1 MNAAGSTR
9 SSGNVF
15 ADLGLA
21 AAAERLPKS
30 ELAWRIAERIRAR
43 GLTQTQAAAELGID
57 QPRVSDLLNGRLR
70 RFPLTRLLALATA
83 AGLAVAIT
91 VAPTEPSTRRGRTV
105 VGGPSGAMATSG
117 SAGEGGRLD

>member
-15 ADLGLA
+15 ADPGLA

-43 GLTQTQAAAELGID
+43 GLTQKQAAAELGID

-70 RFPLTRLLALATA
+70 RFPLTRLLALANA
-83 AGLAVAIT
+83 AGLDVAIT
-91 VAPTEPSTRRGRTV
+91 VAPTGAPTRRGRTIV
-105 VGGPSGAMATSG
+105 RGSSGAIEVSG
-117 SAGEGGRLD
+117 SAGEGVRLD